1 MRGFNQ
7 SQETASI
14 RIARIGVGDLLPYLH
29 NLVQVAGHLIVI
41 GGFIGVSNF
50 NVDQMER
57 AQRIAP
63 ITSLQPPY
71 SLIAPEVQNAI
82 LSYALAQKMGVI
94 VYSPMGSGL
103 LTGAMTRQRMPRCPT
118 TTGGR
123 TVEFLGARACRKI
136 ARSWQ
141 ESWRQ
146 SGRGGDRVGAEEPC
160 RDRGDR
166 RPCPPATG
174 QACQPKNKAAPIELT
189 ETLNSLGFS
198 EFCTWPT
205 GCTWR
210 IDDVAAVKASV
221 TRKSIS

>member
-29 NLVQVAGHLIVI
+29 NLVEVAGHLIVI

-82 LSYALAQKMGVI
+82 LS
-94 VYSPMGSGL
+94 
-103 LTGAMTRQRMPRCPT
+103 PT
-118 TTGGR
+118 P
-123 TVEFLGARACRKI
+123 L
-136 ARSWQ
+136 
-141 ESWRQ
+141 
-146 SGRGGDRVGAEEPC
+146 
-160 RDRGDR
+160 R
-166 RPCPPATG
+166 RRWA
-174 QACQPKNKAAPIELT
+174 
-189 ETLNSLGFS
+189 
-198 EFCTWPT
+198 
-205 GCTWR
+205 
-210 IDDVAAVKASV
+210 
-221 TRKSIS
+221 